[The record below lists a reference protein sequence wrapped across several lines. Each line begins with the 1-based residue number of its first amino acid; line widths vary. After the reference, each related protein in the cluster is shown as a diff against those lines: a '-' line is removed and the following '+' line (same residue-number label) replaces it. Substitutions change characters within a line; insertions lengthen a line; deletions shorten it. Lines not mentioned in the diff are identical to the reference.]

1 MNDDEYP
8 YNSELKEPLKKPADI
23 IETVERSKW
32 TGGQSESHNLLKD
45 RNINLSK

>member
-1 MNDDEYP
+1 MNEDEYP
-8 YNSELKEPLKKPADI
+8 YDSELKEPLKKPEDI

-32 TGGQSESHNLLKD
+32 TCDHSEIHNLLKD